1 MATIE
6 RLERNI
12 RALLSATKG
21 ASEEAESADDRGQVE
36 LNPQQHLSLYISF
49 IKPKTPISRCDFT
62 Q

>member
-21 ASEEAESADDRGQVE
+21 ASEEAESAEDRGQVE
-36 LNPQQHLSLYISF
+36 VNPQHNSSPL
-49 IKPKTPISRCDFT
+49 
-62 Q
+62 